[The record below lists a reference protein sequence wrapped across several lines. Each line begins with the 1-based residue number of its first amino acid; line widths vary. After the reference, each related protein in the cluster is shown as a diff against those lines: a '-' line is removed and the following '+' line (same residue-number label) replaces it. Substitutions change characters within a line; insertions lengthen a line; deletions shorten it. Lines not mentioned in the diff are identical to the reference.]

1 MRVEPNSCPLRP
13 STWTVQGTGIMADH
27 TALGI
32 LGYGL
37 GGVTA
42 AVMLVATIV
51 VHAHLSGRLSLEGGK
66 PPTISSVSTAIR

>member
-1 MRVEPNSCPLRP
+1 
-13 STWTVQGTGIMADH
+13 MADH